1 MPGSHRRCPVGSDTG
16 HSDRAAAPTARPGHN
31 RRVNGTWILLVVIAA
46 VAVTGLA
53 NRGNLQAPLVLV
65 TIGSIASFL
74 PGMPRLELHPDIIL
88 GVVLPPLL
96 YSAALRFSVATFR
109 RHLAPILRLGIF
121 TVLVTAFAVA
131 FSASALV
138 PDLTLG
144 AALVLG
150 AVVAPTDAVSAVAV
164 GQRLGLPKRVIAV
177 LTGEGLVN
185 DATALTL
192 FTVAVSAV
200 AGTRVLVDSPVVFFG
215 YEVAGGVAIG
225 LLLAVVV
232 HRVRGRMYDSPLETV
247 LGLVLPF
254 TAYLAAEEIEAS
266 GVLAVVAAGLYMGHR
281 ATDASVATR
290 IQERAVWESL
300 DVLLEMFVFAYM
312 GLQLKFVIDEVRESG
327 LDVHRAFLYA
337 FAVLGVVI
345 AVRPLWVLLHWARRR
360 LTREVGL
367 DRLGRDQ
374 FTGREYLVISWAG
387 MRGVVTLAAAGGVPL
402 VLASGEPFPGRE
414 TIQVIAFV
422 VAVGTLLIQG
432 ATMPALIRVLNVA
445 DPYERLYAQE
455 QMERARTISGT
466 AAEQHLALL
475 AKNPPGG
482 VDAEALQRILARVN
496 RSMKA
501 RLEAQQAEEAGEH
514 EPAVPDSGTLFEK
527 LRRSVLRA
535 QRQALIAARDNGDLD
550 DETLRT
556 VLEGLDVEEA
566 AAEERLNRR
575 TRY

>member
-1 MPGSHRRCPVGSDTG
+1 M
-16 HSDRAAAPTARPGHN
+16 
-31 RRVNGTWILLVVIAA
+31 NGTWILLVVIAA

-374 FTGREYLVISWAG
+374 LTGREYLVISWAG

-432 ATMPALIRVLNVA
+432 VTMPALIRVLNVA
-445 DPYERLYAQE
+445 DPYEQLYAQE

>member
-1 MPGSHRRCPVGSDTG
+1 MGSDTG

-215 YEVAGGVAIG
+215 YEVAGGVTIG

-445 DPYERLYAQE
+445 DPYEQLYAQE

-475 AKNPPGG
+475 AKNPPDG

>member
-1 MPGSHRRCPVGSDTG
+1 M
-16 HSDRAAAPTARPGHN
+16 
-31 RRVNGTWILLVVIAA
+31 NGTWILLVVIAA

-138 PDLTLG
+138 PDLPLG

-475 AKNPPGG
+475 AKNPPDG

>member
-1 MPGSHRRCPVGSDTG
+1 M
-16 HSDRAAAPTARPGHN
+16 
-31 RRVNGTWILLVVIAA
+31 NGTWILLVVIAA

-74 PGMPRLELHPDIIL
+74 PGMPRLELHPDVIL

-109 RHLAPILRLGIF
+109 RHLTPILRLGIF

-131 FSASALV
+131 FSASWLV

-225 LLLAVVV
+225 LVLAVVV

-327 LDVHRAFLYA
+327 LDVHRAVLYA

-445 DPYERLYAQE
+445 DPYEQLYAQE

-475 AKNPPGG
+475 ARNPPDG